1 MGALPAFYFKPCQTV
16 QILDNLHTTVE
27 GGFAVMSDFSN
38 IIGESEVIKRVLN
51 ILERVVRHPGVS
63 ILVCGET
70 GTGKEVVAR
79 TIHQNSAN
87 REELFVEMNFAGIPE
102 QLLESELFGYEKG
115 AFTGADHT
123 KKGLLELANK
133 GTLLLDEIGHMS
145 MRLQAKLL
153 KAIEE
158 KSFRRLGGE
167 KEVQVQVRIVACTN
181 VDLEAAIE
189 AGDFRQDLYYRL
201 NEIQIDL
208 PPLRSR
214 DEDVILLSERFISE
228 FAEQYELSPRRLSPK
243 TKDLLRRYRWP
254 GNVRELRNAI
264 KRAMIISDAE
274 VLEPDAI
281 PISVRSSNTL
291 ENEVEGRKLVIPIPQ
306 NGVSFDEVESRV
318 IGFMLA
324 EMDWNKNQT
333 ARVLRISYP
342 RLLRKIDKYGLRP
355 EATVEMGVN

>member
-1 MGALPAFYFKPCQTV
+1 M
-16 QILDNLHTTVE
+16 I
-27 GGFAVMSDFSN
+27 DFSN
-38 IIGESEVIKRVLN
+38 IIGESASIKQVLSM
-51 ILERVVRHPGVS
+51 LERVVQHPEVS

-87 REELFVEMNFAGIPE
+87 RDQLFVEMNCAGIPE
-102 QLLESELFGYEKG
+102 QLLESELFGYERG

-167 KEVQVQVRIVACTN
+167 KEIQVQVRIVACTN
-181 VDLEAAIE
+181 VDLEAAIAAAE
-189 AGDFRQDLYYRL
+189 FRQDLYYRL

-208 PPLRSR
+208 PPLRDR
-214 DEDVILLSERFISE
+214 DEDVLLLAGRFIDE
-228 FAEQYELSPRRLSPK
+228 FAVQYGLSTKRLSPK
-243 TKDLLRRYRWP
+243 TKELLRRYRWP

-264 KRAMIISDAE
+264 KRAMIICDAD

-291 ENEVEGRKLVIPIPQ
+291 ENEVEGRKLVIPIPPE
-306 NGVSFDEVESRV
+306 GIAIDEVESTV
-318 IGFMLA
+318 INYMLR
-324 EMDWNKNQT
+324 EMGWNKNQT

-342 RLLRKIDKYGLRP
+342 RLLRKISKYGLRP
-355 EATVEMGVN
+355 EVAVEVGLN